1 MRVPK
6 QKYFPNL
13 TSITVWSLFNQSATS
28 QDPSTSVWKVM
39 RASRKVTSNM
49 PIVKKVID
57 EKPFVEDKNIVSGKK
72 IQIVDLFAG
81 IGGFHYGIA
90 AAAAK
95 IGHGIKPLL
104 VSETEPS
111 CQATYL
117 RNHKC
122 EVQGDINKIR
132 LKDFLGEA
140 DIVTAGFPCQPFSNS
155 GLKLGLSDPRG
166 QFYFKIEEIIKRF
179 HSKSFIL
186 ENVSGIRTNGGG
198 KYQSQLA
205 IKPQVIG
212 KTMHYLEQNL
222 MNLKDYTVKW
232 IEIDGSSL
240 GSPQVRKRT
249 YVIGLHKDFSKELN
263 LNFKTYK
270 KHAFIS
276 IAEKRLIKELEL
288 SSNQVLNLRSF
299 MKSAPSYHDGMRR
312 VGQAYLCAGGN
323 VGQGYH
329 AYGMVPTLTKVW
341 ARFLP
346 IYFPHENE
354 NIPDLEERDYMPNKF
369 YGKGY
374 IRKASVR
381 EAMRLQGFPDSFTPH
396 ESDRIAYEH
405 AGNAVNAKI
414 VREIADNLLQYIK
427 K

>member
-1 MRVPK
+1 M
-6 QKYFPNL
+6 
-13 TSITVWSLFNQSATS
+13 
-28 QDPSTSVWKVM
+28 
-39 RASRKVTSNM
+39 ASG
-49 PIVKKVID
+49 KKIIN
-57 EKPFVEDKNIVSGKK
+57 EKPFVEDENFTSRKK
-72 IQIVDLFAG
+72 IKIVDLFAG

-95 IGHGIKPLL
+95 INHGVKPLL
-104 VSETEPS
+104 VSEIEPS
-111 CQATYL
+111 CQEAYV

-122 EVQGDINKIR
+122 DVQGDINKIR
-132 LKDFLGEA
+132 IKDFIDDA

-166 QFYFKIEEIIKRF
+166 QFYFKIEEMIKKF

-205 IKPQVIG
+205 FKPQTIG
-212 KTMHYLEQNL
+212 KTMHFLEQNL
-222 MNLKDYTVKW
+222 MKLKDYTVRW
-232 IEIDGSSL
+232 IEIDSSSL
-240 GSPQVRKRT
+240 GSPQVRKRV
-249 YVIGLHKDFSKELN
+249 YIIGLHKDFSKELD
-263 LNFKTYK
+263 LDFKTYK

-276 IAEKRLIKELEL
+276 IAEKKINEELEL
-288 SSNQVLNLRSF
+288 SDNQLTNLKSF
-299 MKSAPSYHDGMRR
+299 MNSAPSYHDGMRR

-341 ARFLP
+341 ARFMP

-354 NIPDLEERDYMPNKF
+354 NIPSLEERAFTPNRY

-374 IRKASVR
+374 IRRASVR
-381 EAMRLQGFPDSFTPH
+381 EVMRLQGFPDSFEPH
-396 ESDRIAYEH
+396 QSDRIAYEH

-414 VREIADNLLQYIK
+414 VREIADNLFAYIK
-427 K
+427 

>member
-1 MRVPK
+1 MTR
-6 QKYFPNL
+6 
-13 TSITVWSLFNQSATS
+13 TSKLI
-28 QDPSTSVWKVM
+28 K
-39 RASRKVTSNM
+39 
-49 PIVKKVID
+49 
-57 EKPFVEDKNIVSGKK
+57 EKPFVGDENVISRKK
-72 IQIVDLFAG
+72 VKIVDLFAG

-95 IGHGIKPLL
+95 IDHGVKPLL
-104 VSETEPS
+104 VSEIEPS
-111 CQATYL
+111 CQETYS
-117 RNHKC
+117 RNHDC
-122 EVQGDINKIR
+122 DVQGDINEIQ
-132 LKDFLGEA
+132 LKDFLGDA

-166 QFYFKIEEIIKRF
+166 QFYFKIEEIIKKF
-179 HSKSFIL
+179 NTKSFIL

-205 IKPQVIG
+205 VKPQTIG

-222 MNLKDYTVKW
+222 LNLKDYTVRW
-232 IEIDGSSL
+232 LEIDSSSL
-240 GSPQVRKRT
+240 GSPQVRKRV
-249 YVIGLHKDFSKELN
+249 YLIGLHKDFSNELD
-263 LNFKTYK
+263 LEFKAYQ

-276 IAEKRLIKELEL
+276 IAEKQTIESLEL
-288 SSNQVLNLRSF
+288 SDNQLRNIKSF

-346 IYFPHENE
+346 VYFPHESE
-354 NIPDLEERDYMPNKF
+354 TIPDIDEREFVPNKF

-381 EAMRLQGFPDSFTPH
+381 EAMRLQGFPDSFKPH
-396 ESDRIAYEH
+396 ESDRIAFEH

-414 VREIADNLLQYIK
+414 VREIAENLLGYIK